1 MQKNDMLNYRDEIIE
16 AFRNGTFSS
25 EHLKKSD
32 NAAYDYVLKDVSNF
46 IKKSESMG
54 ENINL
59 SLFNEFF
66 KLSPVYYAKHLINLK
81 NTEEKKE
88 LVTETKS
95 RISALKDRI

>member
-1 MQKNDMLNYRDEIIE
+1 
-16 AFRNGTFSS
+16 
-25 EHLKKSD
+25 
-32 NAAYDYVLKDVSNF
+32 
-46 IKKSESMG
+46 MG